1 MFVLLSNLNS
11 NITEYRMM
19 ELEQMKKQYNK
30 VAFEEKITKERLNQI
45 ESNSLQ
51 QSKITHNWLT
61 CLI

>member
-1 MFVLLSNLNS
+1 
-11 NITEYRMM
+11 M